1 MHADYLA
8 CSNATYINNE
18 VVFSPF
24 VCSYT
29 PKCHQH
35 KCTCNKLFQKYEPD
49 FFNIDKVVRIA
60 SLLSC
65 M

>member
-24 VCSYT
+24 VCTYT
-29 PKCHQH
+29 LKWQH
-35 KCTCNKLFQKYEPD
+35 KCTCNKLFNRKNFSKNMSLFFFSIQIKY
-49 FFNIDKVVRIA
+49 
-60 SLLSC
+60 
-65 M
+65 

>member
-24 VCSYT
+24 VCTYT
-29 PKCHQH
+29 LKWQH
-35 KCTCNKLFQKYEPD
+35 KCTCNKLFNRKN
-49 FFNIDKVVRIA
+49 FSKNM
-60 SLLSC
+60 S
-65 M
+65 